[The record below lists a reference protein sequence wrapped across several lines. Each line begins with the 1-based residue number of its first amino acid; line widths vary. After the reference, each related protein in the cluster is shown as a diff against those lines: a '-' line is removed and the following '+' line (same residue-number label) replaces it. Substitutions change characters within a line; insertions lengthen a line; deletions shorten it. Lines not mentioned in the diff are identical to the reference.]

1 MADIPYET
9 RNDLPERVRAQVI
22 ELLHQRRADAI
33 DLETQTKQAHWNVKG
48 PHFIALH
55 KLFDEVH
62 DAVEDYV
69 DTLAE
74 RVVQLGGIAEG
85 TARLVAQ
92 RSELEEYPKGIA
104 GGAEHVNALASALAE
119 FGALIRRAI
128 DETGDW
134 RDQGS
139 ADICTES
146 SPGEGQCP

>member
-22 ELLHQRRADAI
+22 ELLNQRLADAI

-62 DAVEDYV
+62 DAVENYV

-74 RVVQLGGIAEG
+74 RVVQIGGIAEG
-85 TARLVAQ
+85 TVRMVAE
-92 RSELEEYPKGIA
+92 RTELTDYPRQIVD
-104 GGAEHVNALASALAE
+104 GA
-119 FGALIRRAI
+119 
-128 DETGDW
+128 
-134 RDQGS
+134 
-139 ADICTES
+139 
-146 SPGEGQCP
+146 